1 MKRLCDLFIFQL
13 KSFLINTQETVFICL
28 WGQGCAATGSLSKED
43 AAFVC
48 VEALECIPQ
57 SGFIFEVV
65 NGENKV
71 SDWKEC
77 LTRLM
82 EKAE

>member
-1 MKRLCDLFIFQL
+1 MLNSL
-13 KSFLINTQETVFICL
+13 E
-28 WGQGCAATGSLSKED
+28 QGCAGRGNLSKED

-48 VEALECIPQ
+48 VEALNCVPQ

-77 LTRLM
+77 LSGLM
-82 EKAE
+82 EKANQKPQ